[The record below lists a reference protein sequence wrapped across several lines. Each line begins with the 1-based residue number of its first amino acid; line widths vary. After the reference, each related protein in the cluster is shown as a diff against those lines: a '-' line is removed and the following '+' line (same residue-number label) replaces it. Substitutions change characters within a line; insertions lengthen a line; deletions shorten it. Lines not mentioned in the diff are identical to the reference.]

1 MSFEILH
8 VSIIHN
14 QDSQTTSCHAQISRV
29 PVDTEASDVVRLW
42 STDREYLWE
51 TGQWLSMEM
60 FIRGAAAHMRKYSY
74 ADETF

>member
-1 MSFEILH
+1 
-8 VSIIHN
+8 
-14 QDSQTTSCHAQISRV
+14 V